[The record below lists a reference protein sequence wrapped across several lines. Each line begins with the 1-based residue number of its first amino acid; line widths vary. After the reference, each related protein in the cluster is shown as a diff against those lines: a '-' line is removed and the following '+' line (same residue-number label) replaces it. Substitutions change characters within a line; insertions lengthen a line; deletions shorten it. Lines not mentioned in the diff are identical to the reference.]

1 MSDPFHILKHEHR
14 IIERGL
20 RALDGICLRLEWG
33 EALPPETLAELVDFT
48 SNFIDTYHHGKEET
62 YLFPA
67 LEREGI
73 EREDG
78 PLGVIEREHE
88 IESRLTGE
96 LIRAIDAY
104 REGESEASRRFVEA
118 ARSYINHLISHMLK
132 EETILFRIA
141 RELIDEPDLD
151 NLMNYFNNPGAELKA
166 IDIDRYDRMAKELE
180 KKYSV

>member
-20 RALDGICLRLEWG
+20 RAMDGICLRLEWG
-33 EALPPETLAELVDFT
+33 ETLPPEILVQLVDFT
-48 SNFIDTYHHGKEET
+48 RNFIDVYHHGKEET

-88 IESRLTGE
+88 IENHLTSRLI
-96 LIRAIDAY
+96 LAIEAY
-104 REGESEASRRFVEA
+104 SEGDTWARRHFVDA
-118 ARSYINHLISHMLK
+118 ARSYINHLVGHMQK
-132 EETILFRIA
+132 EESIIFRIA
-141 RELIDEPDLD
+141 RELIDESDLET
-151 NLMNYFNNPGAELKA
+151 LMNYFNNPGAELNEVDLDK
-166 IDIDRYDRMAKELE
+166 YDRMARELE
-180 KKYSV
+180 KEYAV